1 MDKRSAIIGAKINV
15 GGGADDHSYRYSVPV
30 ATVQVVSK
38 GSYITTL
45 LPNLEEVVSSVKEF
59 YEYIEVKYVLKFL
72 GNTLSVGAE
81 MNKGGIPKLKGQ
93 FQSQEINQALVK
105 YFDLFVLCPKCFGP
119 ETRGVS
125 NGKGTTIYVQC
136 KACGGGW
143 PVTSEAKN
151 HKFYSNAVKMCK
163 KSDKLFNKLAQE
175 YKTNTQSSD
184 SKKKGSAKKKQRR
197 LKKLTAREYLHE
209 MKPTPTEFIDFL
221 ETKNKKPEQRMVS
234 GFSALFWEA
243 NTMKKQ
249 IKSMEKHLDHFK
261 ALVEKFGTAGTDFIL
276 GALVYLAAPKPR
288 TLKPLFSTAV
298 SFDLFIAEDL
308 ERWVVKPFAKKLRE
322 VGQGSLP
329 NEATLKDCVLEA
341 QEVIDYLNLSDSSS
355 ISDVS
360 DTQE

>member
-1 MDKRSAIIGAKINV
+1 MDKRSAIVGAKINV
-15 GGGADDHSYRYSVPV
+15 GGGSQDHSYRYSVPV
-30 ATVQVVSK
+30 ATVQVVAK
-38 GSYITTL
+38 GVYIATL
-45 LPNLEEVVSSVKEF
+45 LPNLDEVVNSVKEF
-59 YEYIEVKYVLKFL
+59 YQYIDLKYVLKFL

-81 MNKGGIPKLKGQ
+81 MNKGGIPKLKGS
-93 FQSQEINQALVK
+93 FQAKEINQALVK

-119 ETRGVS
+119 ETRGVT

-136 KACGGGW
+136 KACGGGY

-175 YKTNTQSSD
+175 YKSNTQPAEP
-184 SKKKGSAKKKQRR
+184 KKKVSARKKQRK

-209 MKPTPTEFIDFL
+209 ESPTPMEFIDFL
-221 ETKNKKPEQRMVS
+221 ETKSKKAEQRMVS
-234 GFSALFWEA
+234 GFSALFWGA
-243 NTMKKQ
+243 DTMKKQ
-249 IKSMEKHLDHFK
+249 IECMGTQIDYFK
-261 ALVEKFGTAGTDFIL
+261 VLVEKYGTAGSEFIL

-288 TLKPLFSTAV
+288 NLKPLFSTAV
-298 SFDLFIAEDL
+298 SLDLFMVEDL

-329 NEATLKDCVLEA
+329 NEAKLKECVIEA

-360 DTQE
+360 DTVE